1 MLSVTAYEKL
11 TKTETYKLYT
21 ELYKKL
27 EEKGVIITDFIKDMR
42 NNWKNTTEPVKET
55 RLAPA
60 TNFNKVREFNEIPI
74 REEANNLVMGSSIVR
89 RLATDR
95 SIPADVQIL
104 AYSGSTTKEKM
115 KIIDNYEEKNIKTF
129 LLQDGTNAIL
139 KQTACMT
146 DELIDDY
153 SQLITKVQEKFKP
166 ETLLLMEVLP
176 LKDEGKNKNS
186 NQRIDQFN
194 SKLKELAD
202 NSEYNNIKVIPANE
216 LVKRSGSYNQLFY
229 DDIHLNFNKGVPF
242 LKNIILSHLLQ
253 TSNGMVSS
261 VPGPKRLQ
269 QQRSQYNSYHNQY
282 RQQRY
287 YY

>member
-1 MLSVTAYEKL
+1 MTAFYFQSLIFETNYSNKMLSVTAYEKL

-115 KIIDNYEEKNIKTF
+115 KIIDNYEEKNIKNIF
-129 LLQDGTNAIL
+129 ASRRNKRHIKTNCL
-139 KQTACMT
+139 
-146 DELIDDY
+146 
-153 SQLITKVQEKFKP
+153 
-166 ETLLLMEVLP
+166 
-176 LKDEGKNKNS
+176 
-186 NQRIDQFN
+186 
-194 SKLKELAD
+194 
-202 NSEYNNIKVIPANE
+202 
-216 LVKRSGSYNQLFY
+216 Y
-229 DDIHLNFNKGVPF
+229 D
-242 LKNIILSHLLQ
+242 
-253 TSNGMVSS
+253 
-261 VPGPKRLQ
+261 
-269 QQRSQYNSYHNQY
+269 
-282 RQQRY
+282 
-287 YY
+287 